1 MFKLKRAHLTNH
13 RMTMNSDSIDGL
25 EQKIDQ
31 LVELASRL
39 QQENAALR
47 DRESG
52 LVRERGQL
60 LEKNEQARHR
70 VESMIAR
77 LKTLNPEG

>member
-1 MFKLKRAHLTNH
+1 
-13 RMTMNSDSIDGL
+13 MTTDSIPGL

-31 LVELASRL
+31 LVALAKQL
-39 QQENAALR
+39 QRENAALR

-52 LVRERGQL
+52 LMRERGQL
-60 LEKNEQARHR
+60 LEKNEQARNR

-77 LKTLNPEG
+77 LKALNPEG

>member
-1 MFKLKRAHLTNH
+1 
-13 RMTMNSDSIDGL
+13 MTTDSIDGL

-60 LEKNEQARHR
+60 LEKNEQARNR

-77 LKTLNPEG
+77 LKALNPEG

>member
-1 MFKLKRAHLTNH
+1 MATDC
-13 RMTMNSDSIDGL
+13 MTTDSIDGL

-39 QQENAALR
+39 QQENATLR

-60 LEKNEQARHR
+60 LEKNEQARNR

-77 LKTLNPEG
+77 LKALNPEG

>member
-1 MFKLKRAHLTNH
+1 MTSDTTN
-13 RMTMNSDSIDGL
+13 SL

-39 QQENAALR
+39 QKENAALR
-47 DRESG
+47 ERESG

-60 LEKNEQARHR
+60 LERNEQARTR
-70 VESMIAR
+70 VENMITR
-77 LKTLNPEG
+77 LKALNPEG

>member
-1 MFKLKRAHLTNH
+1 
-13 RMTMNSDSIDGL
+13 MNSDTMDSL

-31 LVELASRL
+31 LVELADRL
-39 QQENAALR
+39 QQENTALR

-52 LVRERGQL
+52 LVRERGKL
-60 LEKNEQARHR
+60 LEKNEQARSR

-77 LKTLNPEG
+77 LKALNPEG

>member
-1 MFKLKRAHLTNH
+1 
-13 RMTMNSDSIDGL
+13 MNTDSIDGL

-31 LVELASRL
+31 LVELAGRL

-60 LEKNEQARHR
+60 LEKNEQARNR
-70 VESMIAR
+70 VEGMIAR
-77 LKTLNPEG
+77 LKALNPEG

>member
-1 MFKLKRAHLTNH
+1 
-13 RMTMNSDSIDGL
+13 MTTDSIPSL

-31 LVELASRL
+31 LVALAKQL
-39 QQENAALR
+39 QRENAALR

-52 LVRERGQL
+52 LMRERGQL
-60 LEKNEQARHR
+60 LEKNEQARNR

-77 LKTLNPEG
+77 LKALNPEG